1 MISPAVVA
9 GLALLVAGYCLFGG
23 DEDSRLRR
31 LGAPDARVGS
41 VEEVPTQGLGQR
53 QRIIGSV
60 AVALVS
66 ALLVP
71 MPWGLAVGAAGAVA
85 AYYVLARLESGATRA
100 RREALLG
107 QQPEVL
113 DLIAAAQEAGSPLR
127 RAAGEV
133 AALAPEP
140 SASVLREVDAH
151 LRVGFSEAE
160 AWQSLADDP
169 VWGSTAR
176 DLARSARTGEAVA
189 DTIHLHATRT
199 REAHRDH
206 LNKKAR
212 TVAVKSVGPM
222 MACFLPA
229 FILAGVVP
237 IFVGIASRYLG

>member
-1 MISPAVVA
+1 M
-9 GLALLVAGYCLFGG
+9 
-23 DEDSRLRR
+23 
-31 LGAPDARVGS
+31 
-41 VEEVPTQGLGQR
+41 
-53 QRIIGSV
+53 
-60 AVALVS
+60 
-66 ALLVP
+66 
-71 MPWGLAVGAAGAVA
+71 
-85 AYYVLARLESGATRA
+85 
-100 RREALLG
+100 
-107 QQPEVL
+107 L